1 MWQLSTLSYKGFAGS
16 KAGLVRLRFREE
28 VSKSTMSEVE
38 SIQSGP
44 EFAAFIGIDWADQ
57 KHTWSLQTAGSKQR
71 ESGELEHTPEAVEAW
86 VAHLYQRFG
95 QRSIAVAVE
104 QSRGAL
110 VFMLNKYELFHLF
123 PVPGQMAGSMR
134 QALYPSGA
142 KDDPRDADLLL
153 DLLLQHR
160 NKLRRQSPDSE
171 ATRRVQN
178 LVEERRKLVDEKT
191 AQINRLTDHLK
202 VYFPQMLEWFGR
214 LDTEL
219 VCALL
224 ERWPAL
230 EELQKASPA
239 SLRAF
244 FRKHRC
250 RDRERIEGRVEAIRR
265 ALPAIQDRA
274 VIEAK
279 SAAVKVIVQLVRV
292 LVEGIEVLDGQIEE
306 AAAAHPDFFIFNSLP
321 GAGPVMAPR
330 LLAAFGSQRERFR
343 SAREI
348 QSFSGIAPVTESSGK
363 RKWVHFR
370 WACPKFL
377 RQSFHEWAGH
387 SIVQSEWARV
397 YYQQQ
402 RGKGNTHHAAVRA
415 LAFKWI
421 RIVFRCWQDGIAYDE
436 NRYLATLVKRGSP
449 LGTGRSCGKTL

>member
-1 MWQLSTLSYKGFAGS
+1 
-16 KAGLVRLRFREE
+16 
-28 VSKSTMSEVE
+28 MSEDRSTQPE
-38 SIQSGP
+38 P
-44 EFAAFIGIDWADQ
+44 EFAAFMGIDWADQ
-57 KHTWSLQTAGSKQR
+57 KHTWCLQTAGSEQR
-71 ESGELEHTPEAVEAW
+71 ESGELEHTPEAVESW
-86 VAHLYQRFG
+86 VAHLCPRFAQRP
-95 QRSIAVAVE
+95 IAVAVE
-104 QSRGAL
+104 PSRGAL
-110 VFMLNKYELFHLF
+110 VFMLSKYEPFHLF
-123 PVPGQMAGSMR
+123 PVPAQMAASLR

-160 NKLRRQSPDSE
+160 NKLRRLSPDSE

-202 VYFPQMLEWFGR
+202 VYFPQVLEWFGR

-250 RDRERIEGRVEAIRR
+250 RDRERLEQRMEAIRR

-279 SAAVKVIVQLVRV
+279 SAVVKVIVQLVRI
-292 LVEGIEVLDGQIEE
+292 LVEGIEDLDGQIEE
-306 AAAAHPDFFIFNSLP
+306 AAAAHPDFFIFI
-321 GAGPVMAPR
+321 R
-330 LLAAFGSQRERFR
+330 
-343 SAREI
+343 
-348 QSFSGIAPVTESSGK
+348 
-363 RKWVHFR
+363 
-370 WACPKFL
+370 CPE
-377 RQSFHEWAGH
+377 Q
-387 SIVQSEWARV
+387 VQ
-397 YYQQQ
+397 
-402 RGKGNTHHAAVRA
+402 
-415 LAFKWI
+415 
-421 RIVFRCWQDGIAYDE
+421 
-436 NRYLATLVKRGSP
+436 
-449 LGTGRSCGKTL
+449 